1 MSRVRVLAVPA
12 VAAAAALVAAACGSS
27 GAGGRYGQP
36 APSTA
41 PTTTGRASA
50 TATPAPGQP
59 ATRVMAAS
67 SPLGRLLVD
76 GSGRSLYLFEAD
88 TTHAST
94 CYDACAQAW
103 PPLLA
108 DGTPGAGADVTGG
121 DLATSARRDD
131 TVQVTYHGHPL
142 YFFAGDQRPGDT
154 TGQGLLAFGAH
165 WFVVGTDGTKIDA

>member
-1 MSRVRVLAVPA
+1 
-12 VAAAAALVAAACGSS
+12 VA
-27 GAGGRYGQP
+27 
-36 APSTA
+36 
-41 PTTTGRASA
+41 
-50 TATPAPGQP
+50 
-59 ATRVMAAS
+59 AAS

-76 GSGRSLYLFEAD
+76 SSGRTLYLFEAD

-131 TVQVTYHGHPL
+131 TVHVTYHGHPL

-165 WFVVGTDGTKIDA
+165 WFVVGTDGIKIDA